1 MIGKQVTTSLKWLTS
16 AKVVGQIFAAA
27 ASLVVIRILEPS
39 DYGLMAMAT
48 VILGLILLLNEMGL
62 GSALVQQKELSR
74 LEMER
79 VFGLLLL
86 VNIGLALLLCLA
98 APLVAAFFDEPR
110 VTPIIQVLAL
120 KLPLMALL
128 VVPRSILRREM
139 LFKRK
144 SMVDLARM
152 LVGSATTLVF
162 AVSGFG
168 VWSIV
173 YGILAGGVAQVIGTY
188 AVSPVRVR
196 PRFSLQGMH
205 KQLTFGGWV
214 TVDSILWYG
223 YTHADIVIVGR
234 MLGHEILGVYSV
246 AKRIVS
252 MPLDRLG
259 GMVKEVGFSAYS
271 SANRDG
277 LAIPD
282 YYCKAARMA
291 SFFAFPVFFGAAAI
305 APDAVPIILGEKW
318 VGIIVPLQLLALT
331 LPLRQLN
338 TINTPALMGVGRPD
352 VNVVNL
358 LFACAIMP
366 LAFLIGARWGLIGV
380 CLAWVI
386 AYPAYFLIM
395 LARSLPVLGVRFRD
409 YFQAV
414 WPSAVTGAAMVGVVE
429 TARIAIADA
438 TIAPAMVLLLLV
450 ALGTLGY
457 GLAVLLFNRA
467 QLREVLAVIRR

>member
-1 MIGKQVTTSLKWLTS
+1 MLGRRVTSSLKWLAS
-16 AKVVGQIFAAA
+16 AKLAGQIAAAA

-74 LEMER
+74 FEMER

-86 VNIGLALLLCLA
+86 VNTALFLLLFLL
-98 APLVAAFFDEPR
+98 APLVAAFFQEPR
-110 VTPIIQVLAL
+110 VTPIIQVLAV

-128 VVPRSILRREM
+128 VVPRSVLRREM

-144 SMVDLARM
+144 SLVDLAGM
-152 LVGSATTLVF
+152 LTGSATTLIS
-162 AVSGFG
+162 ALLGFG

-173 YGILAGGVAQVIGTY
+173 FGILAGAVAQVIGTY
-188 AVSPVRVR
+188 MVSPIWVR
-196 PRFSLQGMH
+196 PRFSLGGMGR
-205 KQLTFGGWV
+205 QATFGGWV

-223 YTHADIVIVGR
+223 YTHADVVIVGR
-234 MLGHEILGVYSV
+234 VLGHEILGIYSV

-271 SANRDG
+271 NANRGG

-318 VGIIVPLQLLALT
+318 IGIIVPLQLLALT

-366 LAFLIGARWGLIGV
+366 LAFLVGARWGLIGV

-386 AYPAYFLIM
+386 VYPAYFLIM

-414 WPSAVTGAAMVGVVE
+414 WPSALAGAAMVGVVE
-429 TARIAIADA
+429 TARLTIADV
-438 TIAPAMVLLLLV
+438 TIAPAVVLLLLMI
-450 ALGTLGY
+450 LGAVGY
-457 GLAVLLFNRA
+457 ALAVVLINRA